1 MSRLA
6 ALDERMARVAVELD
20 ARDDPDG
27 WLEAEYR
34 ALEEERERLL
44 GCVAAS
50 GGPAYDV

>member
-6 ALDERMARVAVELD
+6 AIDDRMSRIVIELD
-20 ARDDPDG
+20 VQG
-27 WLEAEYR
+27 GQNEWLEAEYR
-34 ALEEERERLL
+34 DLKEERERLL